1 MKNILNLTRSYIRKT
16 LSNKSGMTLPEVIV
30 SAVLLAS
37 FTSLYIVVVEFTNRF
52 YLEGSIKDKEGV
64 SFVENRHQLNMAMD
78 DLVDIISQPA
88 YTIEDISKMN
98 CQYPPDPPSRIWGL
112 IGKQELPI
120 PDNYRLCVFPTN
132 LAESSFSELINRD
145 NNKQKK
151 AKAGIYIIFAIPDK
165 ITPKSLP
172 VRRIFCRPKVFCKS

>member
-1 MKNILNLTRSYIRKT
+1 MKTILNFIRPYIT
-16 LSNKSGMTLPEVIV
+16 NTTSNNSGMTLPEVIV

-37 FTSLYIVVVEFTNRF
+37 FTSLYVVVVEFTNRF
-52 YLEGSIKDKEGV
+52 YLEGLIKDKEGV

-88 YTIEDISKMN
+88 YTINDINEMK

-112 IGKQELPI
+112 IGKQELLI

-132 LAESSFSELINRD
+132 LNVSQFSELMSRD
-145 NNKQKK
+145 NNKPQKPR
-151 AKAGIYIIFAIPDK
+151 AGIYIIFAIPDK

-172 VRRIFCRPKVFCKS
+172 VRRIFCRPKVFCNS